1 MGAVSDCLPFFC
13 KTSGVP
19 LLLVRHAHA
28 LPRKEW
34 SGADRLRPLSV
45 HGDRQAEGL
54 VAIAGLFLPPTRTLS
69 SPYLRCLQ
77 TMEPMGR
84 AHKLD
89 VEANDDLSEG
99 QSSAAVSLIRSLAG
113 TSAVVCTHGDVIA
126 EILVTLADEDRVDL
140 GLTPRQAK
148 GSVWALEGK
157 DSFFTSARYFPP
169 VVAESV

>member
-1 MGAVSDCLPFFC
+1 MSIGSDWRAFFC

-28 LPRKEW
+28 RPRREW
-34 SGADRLRPLSV
+34 SGEDRLRPLSV
-45 HGDRQAEGL
+45 HGERQAEGL

-77 TMEPMGR
+77 TTEPLGR
-84 AHKLD
+84 AHNLA
-89 VEANDDLSEG
+89 VEANDALSEG
-99 QSSAAVSLIRSLAG
+99 QSSAAVSLVRSLAG
-113 TSAVVCTHGDVIA
+113 TNAFVCTHGDVIA

-140 GLTPRQAK
+140 GVTPRQAK
-148 GSVWALEGK
+148 GSAWALEGK
-157 DSFFTSARYFPP
+157 DGFFTSARYFPP

>member
-1 MGAVSDCLPFFC
+1 
-13 KTSGVP
+13 

-28 LPRKEW
+28 RPRKEW
-34 SGADRLRPLSV
+34 SGEDRLRPLSV
-45 HGDRQAEGL
+45 HGERQAEGL

-77 TMEPMGR
+77 TMEPLSR
-84 AHKLD
+84 AHNLPA
-89 VEANDDLSEG
+89 EANDALSEG

>member
-1 MGAVSDCLPFFC
+1 
-13 KTSGVP
+13 
-19 LLLVRHAHA
+19 
-28 LPRKEW
+28 
-34 SGADRLRPLSV
+34 
-45 HGDRQAEGL
+45 
-54 VAIAGLFLPPTRTLS
+54 
-69 SPYLRCLQ
+69 
-77 TMEPMGR
+77 MEPMSR

-89 VEANDDLSEG
+89 VEANDDLAEG

-113 TSAVVCTHGDVIA
+113 TSA

-157 DSFFTSARYFPP
+157 DGFFTSARYFPP